1 MHSNGDRRHVSS
13 SEIVNPFFDER
24 DVRWANTN
32 FTALR
37 NAKHLINLAC
47 LLLPITAQYTAFF
60 KQKCAA
66 TFFAVRRKAPA
77 NRPIQCFS
85 VFTQAV
91 INATASVWPM

>member
-1 MHSNGDRRHVSS
+1 MSS

-66 TFFAVRRKAPA
+66 TFFCSAQEGAR
-77 NRPIQCFS
+77 QQTHS
-85 VFTQAV
+85 VLQRV
-91 INATASVWPM
+91 HASGH